1 MPVSVSCLQ
10 RHIDTTLTFVPGI
23 TAWHDYMKE
32 MAVYQPPQVT
42 QRIGNPDRKWEVV
55 SALQKMVRRG
65 ETQIALRLVGALS
78 TMPSEWPY
86 FMRRL
91 TVIAAEEVGPANR
104 SLVQF
109 VIACSAAYT
118 PSKAGYQIYDLY
130 CYLVKKLCE
139 EPYRSRVWCSMEVI
153 RTILSKPVVVNLTE
167 WDKEHRKDVYTSH
180 CQLEKENGPHAEWVK
195 RHAWRTDGL
204 LKFVMLGDPE
214 ELVPYTTPI
223 PAFKEIAGLPS
234 CAYDMYTR
242 TGRQMLK
249 LLAKELITK
258 VLENVTGNKTDAI
271 GEALF
276 FTEGGR
282 IKNELISSRLY
293 TLEQK
298 CMAAQFGLEIE
309 DWYSL
314 KGQVEDALKQGRID
328 ELRSKVVAS
337 AYK

>member
-1 MPVSVSCLQ
+1 
-10 RHIDTTLTFVPGI
+10 
-23 TAWHDYMKE
+23 MKE

-104 SLVQF
+104 VLVEF
-109 VIACSAAYT
+109 VIACAAAYT
-118 PSKAGYQIYDLY
+118 PARAGYQIYDLY
-130 CYLVKKLCE
+130 SYLVKKLCE

-153 RTILSKPVVVNLTE
+153 RTILSKPVEVHLSE
-167 WDKEHRKDVYTSH
+167 WDQDHRKRVFDNH
-180 CQLEKENGPHAEWVK
+180 FQLEAEHGPHAEWVK

-204 LKFVMLGDPE
+204 LKFVMLNDSDVF
-214 ELVPYTTPI
+214 ELRHEPLP
-223 PAFKEIAGLPS
+223 PFKEIAGLPS

-249 LLAKELITK
+249 LLARELNSN
-258 VLENVTGNKTDAI
+258 VLGFVVGNKTDAI

-276 FTEGGR
+276 FNEGGR
-282 IKNELISSRLY
+282 IKNELVSKHLC

-298 CMAAQFGLEIE
+298 CMAAQFGLAIN
-309 DWYSL
+309 DWFL
-314 KGQVEDALKQGRID
+314 LRGQVEDALGCGLVD
-328 ELRSKVVAS
+328 DLRSKVVAS
-337 AYK
+337 VYK